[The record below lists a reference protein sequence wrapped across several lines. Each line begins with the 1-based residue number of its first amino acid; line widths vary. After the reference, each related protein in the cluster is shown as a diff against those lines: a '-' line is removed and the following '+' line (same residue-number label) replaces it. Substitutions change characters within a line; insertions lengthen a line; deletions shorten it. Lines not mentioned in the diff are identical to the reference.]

1 MAISTPT
8 RVFIVLFLIW
18 LVAGAIMSFSMTP
31 DMALGF
37 KQRYKVDPYQV
48 YQIVGACTA
57 AIGVLVRVYFDYN
70 KVDPPTELHECST
83 KVDPLMATDATEELQ
98 EALIIPDYP
107 GTYVPRQTLPSYL
120 RF

>member
-1 MAISTPT
+1 
-8 RVFIVLFLIW
+8 
-18 LVAGAIMSFSMTP
+18 MSFSMTP

-70 KVDPPTELHECST
+70 KVDPPTELHES
-83 KVDPLMATDATEELQ
+83 DATEELL
-98 EALIIPDYP
+98 EALIIPHYP
-107 GTYVPRQTLPSYL
+107 GIYVPRHL
-120 RF
+120 R